1 MKISD
6 RLRIII
12 DYLEISQNEF
22 GRKVGVSSTVISHWV
37 TGRNEPSI
45 SKLGDIIK
53 AFPQFRLDWLVMGEE
68 PMLRDKD
75 NVFQEGSPEY
85 NTMQDRVKALE
96 KQVLD
101 LTEKIEHLMKL
112 LEEKK
117 G

>member
-12 DYLEISQNEF
+12 EYLDISQNQF

-45 SKLGDIIK
+45 SKLGDILK
-53 AFPQFRLDWLVMGEE
+53 AYPQFYLEWLVTGKE

-75 NVFQEGSPEY
+75 NMFQEGSEEY

-96 KQVLD
+96 KQVAD
-101 LTEKIEHLMKL
+101 LSEKIEQLTKL